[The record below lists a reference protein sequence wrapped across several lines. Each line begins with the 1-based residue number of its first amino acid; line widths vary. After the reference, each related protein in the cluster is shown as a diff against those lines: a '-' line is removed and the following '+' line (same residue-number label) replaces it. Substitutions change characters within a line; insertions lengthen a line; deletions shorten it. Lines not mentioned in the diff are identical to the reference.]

1 MCSRE
6 LRDGENPGTIPLE
19 GDPQREYGMHESHA
33 NYAYCKARERNK
45 GLFTSTQNLKGSSAK
60 VNHDYLLSLQAPI

>member
-6 LRDGENPGTIPLE
+6 LRDGKNPGTIPLE
-19 GDPQREYGMHESHA
+19 GDPQREHGMHESHA

-45 GLFTSTQNLKGSSAK
+45 GLFTSTQKLKGSSAK
-60 VNHDYLLSLQAPI
+60 VNQV